1 MSLSLYGPIFSVS
14 KTTTDS
20 YNEVTIK
27 PIGKY
32 IYFHGQKYGIKI
44 LDYVGNV
51 IRSIKATDDFSRL
64 WNLNLL
70 RLNAT
75 QGEHFFGYGDGQFPR
90 CSPRLGTCGAEF
102 EKCLDDG
109 TCNVMCPTPRYHCDE
124 GNFGAPFYDAKTK
137 VLFID
142 GHCTGSR
149 IYKYDP
155 VNGYI
160 DDWQVDASYQECA
173 GAGILAYDE
182 TYFYL
187 IWQYGVRPHKA
198 NFYRCKWDTLRNAWK
213 STPYLK
219 DACELLVRDLS
230 VGYDRTTQSAP
241 EQGGWL
247 VDYSDGNVWDER
259 ILKPDGT
266 VISLNKNRHIARI
279 YATKYAI
286 HRSSGSTSISILD
299 LTTLSVVQTITLPYK
314 YSNEPGF
321 AQQRLPFIV
330 LTDDSKYYIYL
341 LKYGN
346 YVPVI
351 QYDSSIR
358 KFRVIDLI
366 TGNPITAKVKV
377 WCSSIGYPS
386 GRFPLGIT
394 PREITVSDWT
404 SPQAC
409 GGGAVTIEIS
419 DIILI

>member
-1 MSLSLYGPIFSVS
+1 MSFSLHGPIFTVTKSV
-14 KTTTDS
+14 TDS
-20 YNEVTIK
+20 YNEVTIRA
-27 PIGKY
+27 IGKY
-32 IYFHGQKYGIKI
+32 IYFHGQNYGIKI
-44 LDYVGNV
+44 LDYQGNIV
-51 IRSIKATDDFSRL
+51 RSIKTTNDFSRQ
-64 WNLNLL
+64 WNLNIL
-70 RLNAT
+70 RLGQT
-75 QGEHFFGYGDGQFPR
+75 QAEHFFGYGDGQSPR
-90 CSPRLGTCGAEF
+90 CTPRLGTCGAEF

-109 TCNVMCPTPRYHCDE
+109 SCNVMCPTPRYHCDE

-160 DDWQVDASYQECA
+160 DDWQVDANYPVGA
-173 GAGILAYDE
+173 GAGILPYDE

-187 IWQYGVRPHKA
+187 IWQYGVNPDKA
-198 NFYRCKWDTLRNAWK
+198 NLYRCKWDMLRNAWK
-213 STPYLK
+213 STTYLK
-219 DACELLVRDLS
+219 DACELIAGDLP

-247 VDYSDGNVWDER
+247 VDYYNGSTWEER
-259 ILKPDGT
+259 ILKPNGT
-266 VISLNKNRHIARI
+266 VIGLNRDRHIARV

-299 LTTLSVVQTITLPYK
+299 LTTLSEVQTITLPYK
-314 YSNEPGF
+314 YSKEPGH

-346 YVPVI
+346 YAPII
-351 QYDSSIR
+351 QYDPSTR

-377 WCSSIGYPS
+377 WCSSVGYPS
-386 GRFPLGIT
+386 GRFPIAIT
-394 PREITVSDWT
+394 PSEITVSDWT
-404 SPQAC
+404 SPPSCNLGVA
-409 GGGAVTIEIS
+409 TIEIS
-419 DIILI
+419 DIVS